1 VDRAAPIDAE
11 SLDGALTALLNQHP
25 EGLVAAIGA
34 DGLFVSM
41 PASVPLNGH
50 KLLAG
55 RSALDLVAPR
65 DVEVVITTWE
75 RARRT
80 GAARAAVPLVNSPG
94 RSAGLHF
101 FDVREHHG
109 VFMLVLLAEDGVTQ
123 DVLNSLPAVP
133 PVVTRFS
140 TTRKNEL
147 AVLVAVEEAT
157 TQMLGWKPDEMLGR
171 RSLEFIHPDDRERA
185 VESWMEMLARPGQ
198 SNRVRL
204 RHQRRDGSF
213 LWLEITNHNLLDDPS
228 HGYVRAELM
237 DISDEMAAQEGLR
250 ARERLLHRLAEALPL
265 GVFQVDHDARVV
277 YANERLGEIVGVP
290 PCGTVRD
297 QLGSVSADDWP
308 SLDEALRG
316 VLVDGRDATL
326 EVRLRRPASDELRFS
341 RIVLRSLTDDDGE
354 VSGAIVC
361 VEDVT
366 ESVRLRGE
374 LEHRATYDVLTRCH
388 NRASIMTALEAA
400 LARSATSTTG
410 VAFLDVDGFKS
421 VNDSLGHA
429 AGDELLVVVAD
440 RLRAAVR
447 SRDIVGRLGG
457 DEFLVVCP
465 DVGDPAEAVELAQR
479 VRDSLL
485 GTVTVANTELEL
497 RVSVGVA
504 WSGADDATAEL
515 LVARAD
521 AIMYESKHRRGR

>member
-1 VDRAAPIDAE
+1 MKCPRCQHENRPGAKFCDECGTPFKRTHESGPPLASYADLQHVLSEALEQQAATSEILRVISQSTTDVQPVLDVVAENAARVCGASDAIIFRAEGDHLRRVAHFLSVPVLETPELRRIDRE
-11 SLDGALTALLNQHP
+11 SLG
-25 EGLVAAIGA
+25 
-34 DGLFVSM
+34 
-41 PASVPLNGH
+41 
-50 KLLAG
+50 G
-55 RSALDLVAPR
+55 R
-65 DVEVVITTWE
+65 VVIE
-75 RARRT
+75 RISIQIA
-80 GAARAAVPLVNSPG
+80 
-94 RSAGLHF
+94 
-101 FDVREHHG
+101 
-109 VFMLVLLAEDGVTQ
+109 
-123 DVLNSLPAVP
+123 
-133 PVVTRFS
+133 
-140 TTRKNEL
+140 
-147 AVLVAVEEAT
+147 
-157 TQMLGWKPDEMLGR
+157 
-171 RSLEFIHPDDRERA
+171 
-185 VESWMEMLARPGQ
+185 
-198 SNRVRL
+198 
-204 RHQRRDGSF
+204 
-213 LWLEITNHNLLDDPS
+213 
-228 HGYVRAELM
+228 
-237 DISDEMAAQEGLR
+237 DISDEMAAQEALR

-354 VSGAIVC
+354 VRGAIVC

-388 NRASIMTALEAA
+388 NRASIMTALETA

-479 VRDSLL
+479 VRDSLR